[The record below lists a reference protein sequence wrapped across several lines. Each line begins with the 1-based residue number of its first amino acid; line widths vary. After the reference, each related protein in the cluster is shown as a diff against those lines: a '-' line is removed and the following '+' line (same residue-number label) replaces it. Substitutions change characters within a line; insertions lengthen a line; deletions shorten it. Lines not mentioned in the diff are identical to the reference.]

1 MIAALARSR
10 RGTAYER
17 GGIIFRLLFL
27 IAFAVLV
34 FLLYLARHPLM
45 RMAGNFWVVDEG
57 PVASDAIVILGDDNY
72 PADRATRAAELIKAG
87 WAPRVIASGRY
98 LRPSASIA
106 ELEEHDL
113 MERGVPQTAIV
124 RLAHRAEN
132 TQDEARVIGQFM
144 ASKGWKRII
153 VVTSNY
159 HTRRSRYICERI
171 FPPGTAL
178 RVVAAR
184 DSDFDPDSWWHTR
197 LGVKIFAHELVG
209 LMVAM
214 WELRHEDPQTSSRN
228 IPASVSPAEGPA
240 VAARCV
246 SPGVSVGSSLPVY
259 DSWGPQSADHTTNF
273 RFAGNPGTGG
283 VSR

>member
-1 MIAALARSR
+1 MIKRSR
-10 RGTAYER
+10 SGTTCER
-17 GGIIFRLLFL
+17 GGILLRLLFL

-45 RMAGNFWVVDEG
+45 RLAGNAWVVDEG

-87 WAPRVIASGRY
+87 WAPRAIASGRY

-113 MERGVPQTAIV
+113 IDRGVPRTAII

-132 TQDEARVIGQFM
+132 THDEAEAISQFI
-144 ASKGWKRII
+144 AAKGWKRII

-159 HTRRSRYICERI
+159 HTRRLRYICERL

-209 LMVAM
+209 MIVTM
-214 WELRHEDPQTSSRN
+214 WELRHQDTQTSSAN
-228 IPASVSPAEGPA
+228 MSASVSPEHGQA
-240 VAARCV
+240 VAGLCV
-246 SPGVSVGSSLPVY
+246 SPTLSVYS
-259 DSWGPQSADHTTNF
+259 
-273 RFAGNPGTGG
+273 
-283 VSR
+283 

>member
-1 MIAALARSR
+1 MIARSHS
-10 RGTAYER
+10 GTTSER

-45 RMAGNFWVVDEG
+45 RVAGNFWVVDEG

-113 MERGVPQTAIV
+113 MDRGVPQSAIV

-132 TQDEARVIGQFM
+132 THDEAQAISQFIL
-144 ASKGWKRII
+144 SKGWKRII

-159 HTRRSRYICERI
+159 HTRRSRYICERL

-209 LMVAM
+209 MIVAM
-214 WELRHEDPQTSSRN
+214 WELRHQEAQTVSANR
-228 IPASVSPAEGPA
+228 PASVSPEQRQA
-240 VAARCV
+240 VAGLCV
-246 SPGVSVGSSLPVY
+246 WPTLSVYS
-259 DSWGPQSADHTTNF
+259 
-273 RFAGNPGTGG
+273 
-283 VSR
+283 

>member
-1 MIAALARSR
+1 MIPALTRSLRGARS
-10 RGTAYER
+10 ER

-27 IAFAVLV
+27 MACVVLL
-34 FLLYLARHPLM
+34 FLVYLARHPLM
-45 RMAGNFWVVDEG
+45 RMAGNFWVVDQG

-72 PADRATRAAELIKAG
+72 PADRATRAAELVKAG

-113 MERGVPQTAIV
+113 IDRGVPASAVV

-132 TQDEARVIGQFM
+132 TRDEAEAISQFIG
-144 ASKGWKRII
+144 SKGWKRII

-159 HTRRSRYICERI
+159 HTRRSRYICERL
-171 FPPGTAL
+171 FPAGTAL

-184 DSDFDPDSWWHTR
+184 DSDFDPDNWWHTR

-209 LMVAM
+209 MIVAM
-214 WELRHEDPQTSSRN
+214 WELRHKDAQTSSAN
-228 IPASVSPAEGPA
+228 IAVGVSPQRRPA
-240 VAARCV
+240 VAGLCV
-246 SPGVSVGSSLPVY
+246 SPTLSVYS
-259 DSWGPQSADHTTNF
+259 
-273 RFAGNPGTGG
+273 
-283 VSR
+283 